1 MDKKKVIRSL
11 YSNVCGKD
19 CLRPQLGGVHFEK
32 ERCYATDSKILVVF
46 NEGSEKWAGK
56 TVSLSGEELEG
67 RYPNVDAVIPKSILA
82 GPKIDL
88 SQLLMACKW
97 YRQKEDSQDM
107 DSVVINHKSFS
118 IRNLMRLLTV
128 VQTAGE
134 LEEAELMGYE
144 PNKSSVLK
152 SPSLTCLL
160 MPMVFN
166 ESDVDAERMEEGAS
180 MCMSYEAFINDYVFN
195 SWKPKAPKDDLSWL

>member
-11 YSNVCGKD
+11 YSNVCSKD
-19 CLRPQLGGVHFEK
+19 DLRSQLCGVHFEK

-46 NEGSEKWAGK
+46 HEGSEKWDGK
-56 TVSLSGEELEG
+56 TVSLNGEELEG
-67 RYPNVDAVIPKSILA
+67 RYPNVDAVIPKNVLE
-82 GPKIDL
+82 GPRIDL
-88 SQLLMACKW
+88 NQLLMACKW
-97 YRQKEDSQDM
+97 HLQKEDSQDM
-107 DSVVINHKSFS
+107 DAIVINHKSFS

-128 VQTAGE
+128 VQSAGE
-134 LEEAELMGYE
+134 LEEAVLMGYE
-144 PNKSSVLK
+144 PNRSSVLK

-160 MPMVFN
+160 MPMIFS

-195 SWKPKAPKDDLSWL
+195 SWKPKAQKDELSWL